1 MAFTIDF
8 GKIGDAIGAGLQSIG
23 TYSAQAAAQ
32 ANNISRQAQSA
43 QGAFNQASANQA
55 NMINDMSMANQ
66 MGFNS
71 AMMTNAN
78 EYNTGMWEKAAQWNE
93 QMWEKQAKFNAEQA
107 QIQRDWQTQMA
118 NTQYQRAVKDME
130 GAGLNPILAVTGG
143 GVNGSV
149 PSGAVASVGG
159 AQMSSAQSQMAS
171 AGLLGAN
178 TASEGNFQGQ
188 MEQMS
193 STLALLGAIFSG
205 ISSAT
210 DAAGGLG
217 ETGQKIIEGTGEML
231 ETIGDPEKGL
241 NTKNIKENWNNYKKE
256 VEENGGWW
264 QTFKDTFNTNQ
275 NGGIIKDRWGVTK
288 KADNATY
295 NQYSR
300 QNDFNKTWN
309 KYHKPKG

>member
-1 MAFTIDF
+1 MAFNIDF
-8 GKIGDAIGAGLQSIG
+8 GKIGDAISAGLQSIG

-32 ANNISRQAQSA
+32 ANNVSRQAQSA

-55 NMINDMSMANQ
+55 NIINDMSMANQ

-71 AMMTNAN
+71 AMMQSAN
-78 EYNTGMWEKAAQWNE
+78 DYNTGMWERAAQWNE

-143 GVNGSV
+143 GVNGAV

-205 ISSAT
+205 ISSAAE
-210 DAAGGLG
+210 AAGPLG
-217 ETGQKIIEGTGEML
+217 KIGEEVMSGASDMLSFLTDSERQKQATKDFL
-231 ETIGDPEKGL
+231 KG
-241 NTKNIKENWNNYKKE
+241 

-264 QTFKDTFNTNQ
+264 QTLKDTWNTNQ
-275 NGGIIKDRWGVTK
+275 NGEIIKDRWGVTK
-288 KADNATY
+288 KVDNATY

-300 QNDFNKTWN
+300 NKDYEKTWN
-309 KYHKPKG
+309 KFHKPKG